1 VISSSISEADP
12 TFFKDNEMKLND
24 RELNEMVGAMQ
35 ASGSFDLQPPADWDD
50 LDEATTNES
59 IEIGVEDNI
68 GDNELY
74 EDDGQPTEYEEWQD
88 LYGGDDSIYEHD
100 CDCMFDY

>member
-1 VISSSISEADP
+1 
-12 TFFKDNEMKLND
+12 MKLND
-24 RELNEMVGAMQ
+24 RELNEMVAAMQ
-35 ASGSFDLQPPADWDD
+35 TKPKWDYGGSFDLQPPADWDD

-59 IEIGVEDNI
+59 IEIEIEDNI

-74 EDDGQPTEYEEWQD
+74 EDDGQPSEYDEWQD

-100 CDCMFDY
+100 CDCMFDN